1 VRKQERQIEQ
11 LQQRVASLA
20 VDLKHQQTANR
31 ILESEIGTSKD
42 TFENERARGAA
53 QAKEAEHL
61 RLRLATKEVCV

>member
-1 VRKQERQIEQ
+1 M
-11 LQQRVASLA
+11 A